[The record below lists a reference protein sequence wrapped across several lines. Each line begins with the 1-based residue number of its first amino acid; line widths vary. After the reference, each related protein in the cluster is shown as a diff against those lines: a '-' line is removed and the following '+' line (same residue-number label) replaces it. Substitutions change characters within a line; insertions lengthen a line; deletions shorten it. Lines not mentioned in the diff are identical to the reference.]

1 MWFGTLD
8 SEPREIGSLRVWRD
22 EGLDMISRYSDWY
35 VEHYRAMNWCFH

>member
-22 EGLDMISRYSDWY
+22 EGLDMTSRIQIG
-35 VEHYRAMNWCFH
+35 MLNTTGL